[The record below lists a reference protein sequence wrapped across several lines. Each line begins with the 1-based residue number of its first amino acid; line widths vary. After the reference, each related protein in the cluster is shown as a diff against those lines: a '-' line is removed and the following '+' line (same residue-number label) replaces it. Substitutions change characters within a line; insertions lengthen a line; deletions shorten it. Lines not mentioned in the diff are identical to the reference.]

1 MGQQKVEHVCTLAVC
16 GGAEAWGQGVG
27 EKNRRSAARLF
38 IVRLFGAPPSAICDH
53 LGYLGYFYF
62 I

>member
-1 MGQQKVEHVCTLAVC
+1 MYTC
-16 GGAEAWGQGVG
+16 GVG
-27 EKNRRSAARLF
+27 ARRRGGRESVNENRRSAARLF